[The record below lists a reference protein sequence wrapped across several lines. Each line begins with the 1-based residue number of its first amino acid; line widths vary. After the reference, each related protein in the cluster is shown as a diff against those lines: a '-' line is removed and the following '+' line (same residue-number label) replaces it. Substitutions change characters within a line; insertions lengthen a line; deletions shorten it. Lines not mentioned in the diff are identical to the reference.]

1 MPSPASSDS
10 RNAAALQIVSS
21 LLYELLLVLLP
32 APQEMQYVF
41 NGLQPHGEFM
51 QLRTRRVRN
60 LGHLSIPLM
69 QRKGAGLAV
78 GQLHGHGRELH
89 SCSDPM

>member
-1 MPSPASSDS
+1 
-10 RNAAALQIVSS
+10 
-21 LLYELLLVLLP
+21 
-32 APQEMQYVF
+32 MQ
-41 NGLQPHGEFM
+41 P
-51 QLRTRRVRN
+51 RTRRVRN

-69 QRKGAGLAV
+69 QMKGAGLAV